1 MAITVTATSGEE
13 LREFAARA
21 TDPKAIGKIV
31 GLTLESQSQ
40 RAFLEQRLGEWVWPE
55 RYPNMDDPFVN
66 LAALVN
72 WTSAGGQVQRRFF
85 DRRPALMGGGD
96 LARSVSSR
104 VSNGVVEV
112 GSALPYAGLHQWG
125 GPSSQPVTE
134 QAKKTIGKYIGE
146 EKVNGAWRQ
155 KKNLGAA
162 QKRQRKEFFYRLH
175 PLLGMTTMET
185 TVNQRPF
192 LGITDENEREMV
204 ETIEHFVATGET

>member
-1 MAITVTATSGEE
+1 MVITVIAHSGD
-13 LREFAARA
+13 EFHEFFSRA

-72 WTSAGGQVQRRFF
+72 WTNDGGQIQRRFF
-85 DRRPALMGGGD
+85 DRRPALMGSGD
-96 LARSVSSR
+96 LTRSISSR
-104 VSNGVVEV
+104 ISSGVVEV

-125 GPSSQPVTE
+125 GPSSQPITE

-146 EKVNGAWRQ
+146 EKVDGTWRR
-155 KKNLGAA
+155 KKNLGSN
-162 QKRQRKEFFYRLH
+162 QKKQRETYFYRMK
-175 PLLGMTTMET
+175 PLLGMTAMTTM
-185 TVNQRPF
+185 VNQRPF

-204 ETIEHFVATGET
+204 STIEHFVATGES